1 MRVVPSDRGVSPWE
15 GTEGPS
21 VTAARYV
28 DLNPVP
34 WVLRRAWSQVAV
46 LRSTS
51 LGKGPRNL
59 VVCSSELDPNP
70 VGAWSDEKPRGKFRG
85 GARIVGGD

>member
-15 GTEGPS
+15 GAEGPS

-34 WVLRRAWSQVAV
+34 WVLRRAWSQVARFFV
-46 LRSTS
+46 QHLWVR
-51 LGKGPRNL
+51 
-59 VVCSSELDPNP
+59 DP
-70 VGAWSDEKPRGKFRG
+70 E
-85 GARIVGGD
+85 I